1 VLCDAVMP
9 GMNGG
14 EFARRLSE
22 RWPDVPVLFMSGY
35 PGNDVVQRGL
45 LDLDAPFLQKPFTT
59 ERLVAAVQALL
70 ERSRTS
76 GR

>member
-1 VLCDAVMP
+1 MP
-9 GMNGG
+9 GMNGR
-14 EFARRLSE
+14 EFARRLAE

-35 PGNDVVQRGL
+35 PGNDVVQRGI

-59 ERLVAAVQALL
+59 ERLVAALHALL
-70 ERSRTS
+70 EDTRPS